1 MKIIQ
6 SIQTEEPKAGRF
18 CHIVLR
24 QHEEGETPS
33 PDRGLYSVV
42 VAHGDLTDGV
52 ERTTGMFVRYEGDD
66 LEAAL
71 SLCQRLKDERLRF
84 GYLERPEAAH

>member
-6 SIQTEEPKAGRF
+6 SIQTEELKAGRF
-18 CHIVLR
+18 CRIVLR
-24 QHEEGETPS
+24 QHGEGETPS

-42 VAHGDLTDGV
+42 VAHGDIIDDV

-66 LEAAL
+66 LEAARA
-71 SLCQRLKDERLRF
+71 LCQRLKDERLRY
-84 GYLERPEAAH
+84 GYLERPAGVR